1 MIAAGLTRDKVI
13 RCEVATAWALFAAL
27 TASASKELSWQSRMR
42 FNERPECGVRLSPA
56 GARPRLPDPLRDQV
70 TPPERHQN
78 MDLEQTAILSL
89 DSKGRERKI
98 TRAQARTSN
107 LFLAD
112 ATLRLIRIF
121 RLIAC

>member
-1 MIAAGLTRDKVI
+1 ML
-13 RCEVATAWALFAAL
+13 
-27 TASASKELSWQSRMR
+27 
-42 FNERPECGVRLSPA
+42 
-56 GARPRLPDPLRDQV
+56 ARGPRLRDPLRDQE

-78 MDLEQTAILSL
+78 MDLEQTAIISL
-89 DSKGRERKI
+89 DAKGRERKI
-98 TRAQARTSN
+98 TRGQARTSN